1 MPKRFFFNLL
11 TQGNYPNC
19 KPENAYICDV
29 DPATGEPESNDLYDE
44 VYALEPVDVG
54 LADFL
59 LATAPKGASFTT
71 AWDALKEEGHE
82 TEESYALSNVHTL
95 EDAVSKLLKCT
106 ALFPCEHSNRVPEGK
121 SSHQLL
127 LCGIFRGGIDVLCR
141 VRLVMDPSDQTVS
154 MNMVVRSMDETV
166 SQMIA
171 NIVS

>member
-95 EDAVSKLLKCT
+95 EGGQTKII
-106 ALFPCEHSNRVPEGK
+106 
-121 SSHQLL
+121 
-127 LCGIFRGGIDVLCR
+127 GIF
-141 VRLVMDPSDQTVS
+141 
-154 MNMVVRSMDETV
+154 
-166 SQMIA
+166 
-171 NIVS
+171 